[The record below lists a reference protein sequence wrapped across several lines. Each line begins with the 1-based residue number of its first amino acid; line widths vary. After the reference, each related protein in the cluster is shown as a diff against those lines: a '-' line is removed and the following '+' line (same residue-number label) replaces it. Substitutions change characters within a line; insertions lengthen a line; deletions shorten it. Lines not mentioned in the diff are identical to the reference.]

1 MRRAILDR
9 AALCARLHV
18 ENFPYL
24 RPLTPYPPL
33 PIFESEPCVR
43 SSKENRRYMNTKQ
56 ERLPNKIRIIPV
68 KGVSQTINY
77 LLEDRDELDWLVA
90 VGKNKSGEIFFYD
103 TGGDILDDLGTLE
116 YLKQRIIRAHFG
128 DDPE

>member
-1 MRRAILDR
+1 VADLPGKG
-9 AALCARLHV
+9 
-18 ENFPYL
+18 EFP
-24 RPLTPYPPL
+24 RMT
-33 PIFESEPCVR
+33 
-43 SSKENRRYMNTKQ
+43 TKQ
-56 ERLPNKIRIIPV
+56 DKASVKIRIIPV

-90 VGKNKSGEIFFYD
+90 VGKNKNGEIFFYD

-128 DDPE
+128 DDPD